1 LYRAPILVGGGRTL
15 PDIGLTDLA
24 AAHGRW
30 VLTDARALGS
40 DRLEVYECVRERAG
54 TVTPGAGE

>member
-1 LYRAPILVGGGRTL
+1 
-15 PDIGLTDLA
+15 
-24 AAHGRW
+24 
-30 VLTDARALGS
+30 LTDARALGS